1 MTSQRSLEAVVL
13 DEDLT
18 FTLVEISRMCEV
30 PQTVVLEMVHEGV
43 VDPIGPSPDEWRFH
57 GTALTRARR
66 AVRLVRDLEL
76 NWAGTALVLDL
87 LEELDRRTGAV

>member
-1 MTSQRSLEAVVL
+1 MTSPRSIEAVLL

-18 FTLVEISRMCEV
+18 FTLVEISELCEV
-30 PQTVVLEMVHEGV
+30 PETVVLEMVHEGV
-43 VDPIGPSPDEWRFH
+43 VDPIGPSPAEWRFH
-57 GTALTRARR
+57 GEALTRARR

-87 LEELDRRTGAV
+87 LDELERRSGAV